1 MCRALPR
8 GEIEHRVVNP
18 VRQQLSTTLCAI
30 SAVGSETVSAP
41 GHHDPMQPF
50 VGSEAIAYRAVT
62 RGELRSRYTAI
73 LPNIYVLKGTELNT
87 EIRAHA
93 AWLWCGRSGVIAGRT
108 AAGLYLTPHAVS
120 ADPVEL
126 IALKSRHPPG
136 LIVRNERISVD
147 EITVRQKLPVTSPA
161 RTALDLARYQDRDEA
176 VELIDQLARTT
187 NISRDDIWRL
197 AARYP
202 RARGMAAAKAAI
214 REIDAGA
221 RTPEET
227 RVRLILSDA
236 GLRPTHTRIRVT
248 DGFEEAV
255 VAMGWPSLKVG
266 VNCVE
271 SAAQG
276 QYAAEKAEFLQR
288 QGWLTVHALPGQ
300 SDRSIAWRT
309 RDAVWSRLRRPPTA
323 PR

>member
-1 MCRALPR
+1 
-8 GEIEHRVVNP
+8 
-18 VRQQLSTTLCAI
+18 
-30 SAVGSETVSAP
+30 
-41 GHHDPMQPF
+41 MQPF
-50 VGSEAIAYRAVT
+50 VGSEAIAHRAVT

-73 LPNIYVLKGTELNT
+73 LPNIYVLKGTELDT

-93 AWLWCGRSGVIAGRT
+93 AWLWCGRSGIIAGRT
-108 AAGLYLTPHAVS
+108 AAGLYLTPPAVTS
-120 ADPVEL
+120 DPVEL

-176 VELIDQLARTT
+176 VVLIDQLARMTG
-187 NISRDDIWRL
+187 ISKDDIWRL
-197 AARYP
+197 ADRY
-202 RARGMAAAKAAI
+202 RGARGIRNAVAAI
-214 REIDAGA
+214 LETDSGA
-221 RTPEET
+221 ASPEET
-227 RVRLILSDA
+227 RVRLVLSDA
-236 GLRPTHTRIRVT
+236 GLRPTHSRILVT
-248 DGFEEAV
+248 DGFEETV